1 MAERFMVTADMIKFD
16 EAKTVTGA
24 DGKSIEVKTEIP
36 YEEKEQMAKEYVAY
50 TTVLDEENYAVYESY
65 QTELIELLLI
75 CKYYT
80 NIDTEEMQDERGW
93 KMLYDYLAANKMLE
107 ELRCIVQEDF
117 YRVIGIGSYISDS
130 LKKTFEAKH
139 SLSVR
144 LLKTFGSILTDEDM
158 AETLAKSEEVNSV
171 MLDLIGAYKE
181 KSANKTMRTGNGT
194 VVNFSKK
201 KK

>member
-16 EAKTVTGA
+16 EAKTVTGK

-65 QTELIELLLI
+65 QTELIELLLT

-80 NIDTEEMQDERGW
+80 NIDTEEMQDERSW

-107 ELRCIVQEDF
+107 ELRRVVQEDF

-144 LLKTFGSILTDEDM
+144 LLKTFWSILTEEDM

>member
-1 MAERFMVTADMIKFD
+1 MAEQFKITADMIQFG
-16 EAKTVTGA
+16 ETETVTGA
-24 DGKSIEVKTEIP
+24 DGKSIEVKTAIP
-36 YEEKEQMAKEYVAY
+36 YEEKEQMAKEFVAY
-50 TTVLDEENYAVYESY
+50 TTVLDEENYTFYTSY
-65 QTELIELLLI
+65 QEALIQLLLT

-80 NIDTEEMQDERGW
+80 NVDTEEMQDEHGW
-93 KMLYDYLAANKMLE
+93 KMLHDYLTTNKMLE
-107 ELRCIVQEDF
+107 KLHSIVSDDVG
-117 YRVIGIGSYISDS
+117 RVLVIAFRISTS
-130 LKKTFEAKH
+130 LESTFAAKH
-139 SLSVR
+139 SLPVR
-144 LLKTFGSILTDEDM
+144 LLKTFGSILTEEDM

>member
-16 EAKTVTGA
+16 EAKMVTGK

-65 QTELIELLLI
+65 QTELIELLLT

-80 NIDTEEMQDERGW
+80 NIDTEEMQDERSW

-107 ELRCIVQEDF
+107 ELRRVVQEDF

>member
-1 MAERFMVTADMIKFD
+1 MAEQFVITSDMIKFG

-24 DGKSIEVKTEIP
+24 DGKTIEVKTEIP

-50 TTVLDEENYAVYESY
+50 TTVLDEENYVVYESY
-65 QTELIELLLI
+65 QTELIELLLT

-80 NIDTEEMQDERGW
+80 NIDTAEMQDEHSW

-107 ELRCIVQEDF
+107 ELRRVVQEDF

>member
-16 EAKTVTGA
+16 EAKTVTGK

-65 QTELIELLLI
+65 QTELIELLLT

-80 NIDTEEMQDERGW
+80 NIDTDEMQDERSW

-107 ELRCIVQEDF
+107 ELRCVVQEDF

-139 SLSVR
+139 SLSER

-181 KSANKTMRTGNGT
+181 KSANKTMWTGNGT

>member
-16 EAKTVTGA
+16 EAKTVTVK

-65 QTELIELLLI
+65 QTELIELLLT

-80 NIDTEEMQDERGW
+80 NIDTDEMQDERSW

-107 ELRCIVQEDF
+107 ELRCVVQEDF

-181 KSANKTMRTGNGT
+181 KSANKTMWTGNGT

>member
-80 NIDTEEMQDERGW
+80 NIDTEEMQDERSW

>member
-1 MAERFMVTADMIKFD
+1 MAERFMITADMIKFG
-16 EAKTVTGA
+16 ETETVTGV
-24 DGKSIEVKTEIP
+24 DGKSIEVKSAIP

-50 TTVLDEENYAVYESY
+50 TTVLDEENYVVYESY
-65 QTELIELLLI
+65 QTELIELLLT

-80 NIDTEEMQDERGW
+80 NIDTEEMQDEHSW

-107 ELRCIVQEDF
+107 ELRRIVQDDF
-117 YRVIGIGSYISDS
+117 YRVLGIGSYISDS

-144 LLKTFGSILTDEDM
+144 LLKTFGSILTEEDM

-181 KSANKTMRTGNGT
+181 KSTNKTMRTGNGT

>member
-1 MAERFMVTADMIKFD
+1 MAEQFKITADMIKFD

-36 YEEKEQMAKEYVAY
+36 YEEKEQMAKEYAAY
-50 TTVLDEENYAVYESY
+50 TMVLDEENYAVYHSY

-93 KMLYDYLAANKMLE
+93 KMLYDYLMTNEMLE
-107 ELRCIVQEDF
+107 KVRCLVDKDF
-117 YRVIGIGSYISDS
+117 YRVLGIESYISDS
-130 LKKTFEAKH
+130 LGKTFEAKH
-139 SLSVR
+139 SLPVR
-144 LLKTFGSILTDEDM
+144 LLKTFGSILTEEDM

>member
-1 MAERFMVTADMIKFD
+1 MAERFMITADMIKFD
-16 EAKTVTGA
+16 ETETVTGV
-24 DGKSIEVKTEIP
+24 DGKSIEVKSAIP

-50 TTVLDEENYAVYESY
+50 TTVLDEENYVVYESY
-65 QTELIELLLI
+65 QTELIELLLT

-80 NIDTEEMQDERGW
+80 NIDTEEMQDEHSW
-93 KMLYDYLAANKMLE
+93 KILYDYLAANKMLE
-107 ELRCIVQEDF
+107 ELRRIVQNDF
-117 YRVIGIGSYISDS
+117 YRVLGIGSYISDS

-144 LLKTFGSILTDEDM
+144 LLKTFGSILTEEDM